1 MARFYG
7 KVGYAETVETAPG
20 VFKEQMVT
28 RMYYGDVT
36 RIARH
41 WRDSDNLNGNLSV
54 NNSISIVADAY
65 AYQHFSAI
73 RYVEWMDQKWKVSAV
88 EVERPRLIL
97 TLGEVY
103 NASLPEV

>member
-20 VFKEQMVT
+20 VFKEKIVP
-28 RMYYGDVT
+28 RNYYGDVT
-36 RIARH
+36 RIIRR
-41 WRDSDNLNGNLSV
+41 WSDSDNLNGNLSI

-65 AYQHFSAI
+65 AYSHFSAI
-73 RYVEWMDQKWKVSAV
+73 RYVEWMDQRWKVSSV

-103 NASLPEV
+103 NASLPED